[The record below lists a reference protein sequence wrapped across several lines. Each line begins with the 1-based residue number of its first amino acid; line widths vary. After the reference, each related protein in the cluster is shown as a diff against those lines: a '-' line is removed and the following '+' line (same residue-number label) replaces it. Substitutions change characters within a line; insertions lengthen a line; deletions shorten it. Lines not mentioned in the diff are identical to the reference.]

1 MHDYL
6 FALKLF
12 VRVARTGNFSAAGRE
27 LNLTQ
32 PSVSRMISSL
42 EQEVGTQLLTRTTR
56 AVALTEAGADFLARV
71 EGILGSLEEAEQA
84 ARGTGEL
91 RGVLRLGVT
100 TSFAMRII
108 VPLLPAF
115 AELHPAL
122 QVELLMNDQRQNL
135 IADGVDVAV
144 RYGTLSDSTAMARRL
159 GATQRLLVAA
169 PSYMARAGA
178 PLTPKD
184 LHKYRMISTRIGPGN
199 AWNFSK
205 DGESV
210 QVKIGEQ
217 LISSVNEVSTAA
229 VVAGLGIASLS
240 LSGCLQELRDG
251 TLVRLLP
258 DWDMGAIEV
267 NAVFS
272 AGRASKPSAKA
283 FVEYI
288 RPRLQ
293 EFGIS

>member
-12 VRVARTGNFSAAGRE
+12 VRVAHTGSFSAAGRE
-27 LNLTQ
+27 LGLTQ

-71 EGILGSLEEAEQA
+71 EGILASLADAEQA

-108 VPLLPAF
+108 VPLLPGFTEA
-115 AELHPAL
+115 HPAL
-122 QVELLMNDQRQNL
+122 HVELLMNDQRQNL

-144 RYGTLSDSTAMARRL
+144 RYGLLSDSTAMARRL
-159 GATQRLLVAA
+159 GATPRLLVAA
-169 PSYMARAGA
+169 PSYLERAGA
-178 PLTPKD
+178 PVTPRD
-184 LHKYRMISTRIGPGN
+184 LDKHRMISTRIGSGN

-205 DGESV
+205 DGEAL
-210 QVKIGEQ
+210 QVKVGEQ
-217 LISSVNEVSTAA
+217 LVSSVNEVSTAA
-229 VVAGLGIASLS
+229 VAAGLGIASLS
-240 LSGCLQELRDG
+240 LSGCLQELRAG

-258 DWDMGAIEV
+258 DWDMGSIEV

-293 EFGIS
+293 EYGIS

>member
-12 VRVARTGNFSAAGRE
+12 ARVSHTGNFSAAGRE
-27 LNLTQ
+27 LGLTQ

-42 EQEVGTQLLTRTTR
+42 EQEVGAQLLTRTTR
-56 AVALTEAGADFLARV
+56 AVALTEAGSDFLARV
-71 EGILGSLEEAEQA
+71 EVILASLEEAEQA

-115 AELHPAL
+115 SELHPSL

-144 RYGTLSDSTAMARRL
+144 RYGTLNDSTAMARRL
-159 GATQRLLVAA
+159 GATPRLLVAA
-169 PSYMARAGA
+169 PSYMAKVGA
-178 PLTPKD
+178 PVTPRE
-184 LHKYRMISTRIGPGN
+184 LHKYRMISTRTASAN
-199 AWNFSK
+199 AWTFTR
-205 DGESV
+205 DGESL

-217 LISSVNEVSTAA
+217 LVASVNEVSTAA
-229 VVAGLGIASLS
+229 VAAGLGIASLS
-240 LSGCLQELRDG
+240 LSGCLQELREG

-288 RPRLQ
+288 RPRLE

>member
-12 VRVARTGNFSAAGRE
+12 VRVARTGSFSAAGRE
-27 LNLTQ
+27 LDLTQ
-32 PSVSRMISSL
+32 PSVSRTISSL
-42 EQEVGTQLLTRTTR
+42 EQEVGAPLLTRTTR

-71 EGILGSLEEAEQA
+71 EGILASLAEAEQA

-91 RGVLRLGVT
+91 RGALRLGVT
-100 TSFAMRII
+100 TSFALRVIM
-108 VPLLPAF
+108 PLLPAF
-115 AELHPAL
+115 AELHPSL
-122 QVELLMNDQRQNL
+122 HVELLMNDQRQNL
-135 IADGVDVAV
+135 IAEGVDVAV
-144 RYGTLSDSTAMARRL
+144 RYGTLSDSTAMARWL
-159 GATQRLLVAA
+159 GATPRLLVAA
-169 PSYMARAGA
+169 PSYMARVGA
-178 PLTPKD
+178 PVTPRD
-184 LHKYRMISTRIGPGN
+184 LGKYRMISTRTASGN
-199 AWNFSK
+199 VWTFTK
-205 DGESV
+205 DGESL

-217 LISSVNEVSTAA
+217 LVSSVNEVAA
-229 VVAGLGIASLS
+229 AAAVAGLGIASLS
-240 LSGCLQELRDG
+240 LSGCVRELRAG

-258 DWDMGAIEV
+258 DWDMGSIEV

-293 EFGIS
+293 EFGIC

>member
-12 VRVARTGNFSAAGRE
+12 VRVAHTGSFSAAGRE
-27 LNLTQ
+27 LGLTQ
-32 PSVSRMISSL
+32 PSVSRMVSSL
-42 EQEVGTQLLTRTTR
+42 EQEVGAQLLTRTTR
-56 AVALTEAGADFLARV
+56 AVALTEAGVDFLARV
-71 EGILGSLEEAEQA
+71 EGILASLAEAEQA

-100 TSFAMRII
+100 TSFAMRVI

-115 AELHPAL
+115 TALHPAL

-144 RYGTLSDSTAMARRL
+144 RYGPLSDSTAMARRL
-159 GATQRLLVAA
+159 GATPRLLVAA
-169 PSYMARAGA
+169 PSYIERVGA
-178 PLTPKD
+178 PATPRD
-184 LHKYRMISTRIGPGN
+184 LPNYRMISTRIGPGN
-199 AWNFSK
+199 TWNFSK
-205 DGESV
+205 DGETL
-210 QVKIGEQ
+210 QVKITEQ
-217 LISSVNEVSTAA
+217 LVSSVNEVSSAA
-229 VVAGLGIASLS
+229 VAAGLGIASLS
-240 LSGCLQELRDG
+240 LSGCVQELRAG

-258 DWDMGAIEV
+258 DWDMGSIEV

-293 EFGIS
+293 EYGIS

>member
-6 FALKLF
+6 TALKVF
-12 VRVARTGNFSAAGRE
+12 VRVAHTGNFSAAGRE
-27 LNLTQ
+27 LDLTQ

-42 EQEVGTQLLTRTTR
+42 EQEVGAPLLTRTTR
-56 AVALTEAGADFLARV
+56 AVALTEAGTDFLVRV
-71 EGILGSLEEAEQA
+71 EAILAALDEAEQA

-100 TSFAMRII
+100 TSFAVRVI

-115 AELHPAL
+115 AELHPSL
-122 QVELLMNDQRQNL
+122 HVELLMNDQRQNL
-135 IADGVDVAV
+135 ISDGVDVAV
-144 RYGTLSDSTAMARRL
+144 RYGPLTDSTAMARRL
-159 GATQRLLVAA
+159 GATPRLLVAA
-169 PSYMARAGA
+169 PSY
-178 PLTPKD
+178 LTRVGVPISPMD
-184 LHKYRMISTRIGPGN
+184 LHKYRMISSRSMVGN
-199 AWNFSK
+199 TWTFTK
-205 DGESV
+205 DGEST

-217 LISSVNEVSTAA
+217 LISSVNEVSAA
-229 VVAGLGIASLS
+229 ALVAGLGIGSLS
-240 LSGCLQELRDG
+240 LSGCLQELRAG

-258 DWDMGAIEV
+258 DWNLGLIEV

-272 AGRASKPSAKA
+272 AGRTAKPSAKA

>member
-12 VRVARTGNFSAAGRE
+12 VRVAHTGSFSAAGRE
-27 LNLTQ
+27 LALTQ
-32 PSVSRMISSL
+32 PSVSRTISSL
-42 EQEVGTQLLTRTTR
+42 EQEVGIQLLTRTTR

-71 EGILGSLEEAEQA
+71 ESILSALEEAEQA

-100 TSFAMRII
+100 TSFALRVV

-122 QVELLMNDQRQNL
+122 HVELLMNDQRQNL

-144 RYGTLSDSTAMARRL
+144 RYGPLSDSGAMARRL
-159 GATQRLLVAA
+159 GATPRLLVAA
-169 PSYMARAGA
+169 PSYIAKVGA
-178 PLTPKD
+178 PLSPRD
-184 LHKYRMISTRIGPGN
+184 LHKYRMISARTIAGN
-199 AWNFSK
+199 AWAFAK
-205 DGESV
+205 DGETV
-210 QVKIGEQ
+210 QVKIAEHMVV
-217 LISSVNEVSTAA
+217 SVNEVSAA
-229 VVAGLGIASLS
+229 AAAAGLGIASLS
-240 LSGCLQELRDG
+240 LSGCVQELRAG

-258 DWDMGAIEV
+258 DWDMGSIEV

-283 FVEYI
+283 FVEFL
-288 RPRLQ
+288 RPKLQ

>member
-6 FALKLF
+6 FALKMF
-12 VRVARTGNFSAAGRE
+12 VRVAHTGSFSAAGRE

-56 AVALTEAGADFLARV
+56 AVALTEAGSDFLARI

-100 TSFAMRII
+100 TSFALRVV

-122 QVELLMNDQRQNL
+122 HVELLMNDQRQNL

-144 RYGTLSDSTAMARRL
+144 RYGPLSDSTAMARRL
-159 GATQRLLVAA
+159 GATPRVLVAA
-169 PSYMARAGA
+169 PSYMARVGV
-178 PLTPKD
+178 PVTPAD
-184 LHKYRMISTRIGPGN
+184 LHQHRMISTRTLANNSWTFTRGG
-199 AWNFSK
+199 
-205 DGESV
+205 DSV

-217 LISSVNEVSTAA
+217 LTSSVNEVSTAA
-229 VVAGLGIASLS
+229 IAAGLGIGSLS
-240 LSGCLQELRDG
+240 LSGCLQELRAG

-258 DWDMGAIEV
+258 DWELGSIEV

-283 FVEYI
+283 FVEYL
-288 RPRLQ
+288 RPKLQ